1 MSQRIEKEIKQA
13 EVLLDYI
20 ELMAAILPNFDYWR
34 MVGSADKTRLFL
46 KKGSKFELSLR
57 LPEIK
62 ELLEKQVKSL
72 MKNCPPKLPIVKIA
86 DKFNTLKN
94 SEDIINTGVTFAFLD
109 ELMDLNK
116 FNWYTDT
123 PYHYRIAVGPLKG
136 GGGIEE
142 EFLLKDAFVL
152 LRRAETHYELLE
164 EASVQ
169 FRNRQHLDIST
180 HRYITD
186 IKYDV
191 ANYSRQSVLTFF
203 SFIECLVNSIGF
215 DHLYRHGKSLSADK
229 ILILKGLK
237 KNGGYMTLK
246 NRIEALQTVIRS
258 DGKIVLNLTDDKQR
272 KEPFLSFFDRF
283 EALRNASVHYS
294 PIKHRIWFAPNDWID
309 QARTFCDIALQVGI
323 EIWKACYPESDGPLY
338 MGKLDKE
345 KQLALANGRLVAA
358 MVVTDLINQD
368 KSAIP
373 TI

>member
-1 MSQRIEKEIKQA
+1 MSQRIGKEIKQI
-13 EVLLDYI
+13 EILLEYL
-20 ELMAAILPNFDYWR
+20 ELMAAIMPNFDYWR
-34 MVGSADKTRLFL
+34 MIGSADKTRLFL
-46 KKGSKFELSLR
+46 KEGSKFDLSQR
-57 LPEIK
+57 FPEIK
-62 ELLEKQVKSL
+62 KLLEKQTKSL
-72 MKNCPPKLPIVKIA
+72 MKDCPPKLPIAQIV
-86 DKFNTLKN
+86 DKFRTLKN
-94 SEDIINTGVTFAFLD
+94 SEDIINTGVTFGFLN
-109 ELMDLNK
+109 ELMDLTK
-116 FNWYTDT
+116 FNWYADT

-142 EFLLKDAFVL
+142 EFLLKDAFAL
-152 LRRAETHYELLE
+152 LGRAESNYELLE
-164 EASVQ
+164 QASAQ
-169 FRNRQHLDIST
+169 FRNRQHPDISI

-215 DHLYRHGKSLSADK
+215 DYLYRHEKSLSTDK
-229 ILILKGLK
+229 VLILNGLK
-237 KNGGYMTLK
+237 KNGGYMNLR

-258 DGKIVLNLTDDKQR
+258 DGKIVLKLTDDQQR

-294 PIKHRIWFAPNDWID
+294 PIKHRIWLAPNDWIN

-338 MGKLDKE
+338 MGKLDKA

-358 MVVTDLINQD
+358 TALTNLINQN
-368 KSAIP
+368 KSNQV
-373 TI
+373 